1 MALRG
6 DPIPGERFFTPE
18 EGGHQY
24 SCELV
29 EQITRMNHGQ
39 YLDDTLTEAV
49 PTNFCIGVAGYP
61 EKHYE
66 APNQAC
72 DIENLKKK
80 VDAGANYIVTQMFFD
95 NSKFFQFVDK
105 CRAQGINVPIVP
117 GLKPISTFKHLE
129 MLPRTFSID
138 IPHELVKE
146 IRSCKNNKEINQVG
160 IEWCVA
166 QSKELIAH
174 GVPAVHYYTMGK
186 SENIQEIVK
195 QVF

>member
-1 MALRG
+1 
-6 DPIPGERFFTPE
+6 
-18 EGGHQY
+18 
-24 SCELV
+24 
-29 EQITRMNHGQ
+29 
-39 YLDDTLTEAV
+39 
-49 PTNFCIGVAGYP
+49 
-61 EKHYE
+61 
-66 APNQAC
+66 
-72 DIENLKKK
+72 
-80 VDAGANYIVTQMFFD
+80 
-95 NSKFFQFVDK
+95 
-105 CRAQGINVPIVP
+105 
-117 GLKPISTFKHLE
+117 
-129 MLPRTFSID
+129 MLPRTFSIE